1 MKILYIHAKEF
12 SYKPIER
19 VRISKIEET
28 TSQEKRFENV
38 LVIFLTVEKDDFQRK
53 NDILIKFLEDLKQ
66 HLNRLNLNSLV
77 VYPYAH
83 LSEELEEP
91 IKAVRLLKL
100 LDKKIKEE
108 LKDAE
113 YNRAPFG
120 WYKEFMIHCLGHPLS
135 ELSRRF

>member
-1 MKILYIHAKEF
+1 MKTLYIHAKEF
-12 SYKPIER
+12 SYKPIEK

-28 TSQEKRFENV
+28 TLQEKRFKNI
-38 LVIFLTVEKDDFQRK
+38 LVIFLTVEKDDFQRR
-53 NDILIKFLEDLKQ
+53 NDILMNFIEDLKQ

-77 VYPYAH
+77 IYPYAH
-83 LSEELEEP
+83 LSEKLEDP

-100 LDKKIKEE
+100 IDKKIKEE
-108 LKDAE
+108 LNETK

-135 ELSRRF
+135 ELSRKF